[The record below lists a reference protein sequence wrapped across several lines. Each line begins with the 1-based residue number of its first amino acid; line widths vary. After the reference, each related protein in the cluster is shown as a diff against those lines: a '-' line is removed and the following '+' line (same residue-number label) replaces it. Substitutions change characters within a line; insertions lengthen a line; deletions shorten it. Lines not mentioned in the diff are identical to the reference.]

1 MLQAKRYIVE
11 RRDIENVSEA
21 RLSDIEM
28 QLFRSI
34 QEINIE
40 KGRRMAR
47 QLSPSAAVTTAGT
60 TTNNTSGVSDRR
72 SEMVVVGTAT
82 ATSNLSQSSGQKKKA
97 FPPVPV
103 IRDVSQEALNELNR
117 GDQVFPQTDCEDLES
132 DYDRVNL

>member
-1 MLQAKRYIVE
+1 M
-11 RRDIENVSEA
+11 
-21 RLSDIEM
+21 
-28 QLFRSI
+28 
-34 QEINIE
+34 
-40 KGRRMAR
+40 
-47 QLSPSAAVTTAGT
+47 TTAGT

-82 ATSNLSQSSGQKKKA
+82 ATSNLSQSSGQKKA